1 VAQPS
6 KITDRNPYVVVEW
19 AEEDARVPVPVT
31 GRRGLFI
38 PRLFT
43 AAFVVSNRHVLLTLE
58 ATAYLRELHEIDST
72 EPPEMKG
79 DVIVQ
84 KLEVRTDR
92 YRPDDVAA
100 FGRLP
105 LRRWTRMAL
114 AAAAGTRD
122 EVRRG
127 VRVDGATERELRKL
141 KPFSDLA
148 PRPVG
153 RPRMESG
160 FKYRGRYIDLD
171 EVLAVAAAGG
181 ATPTKAVQE
190 NFGDGSFP
198 VPRRTAQRWIKRAR
212 AAARR

>member
-1 VAQPS
+1 M
-6 KITDRNPYVVVEW
+6 
-19 AEEDARVPVPVT
+19 
-31 GRRGLFI
+31 FI
-38 PRLFT
+38 PRRFD

-58 ATAYLRELHEIDST
+58 ATANLRENHEMACT

-84 KLEVRTDR
+84 KVEVRTDR
-92 YRPDDVAA
+92 YWPDDVAE

-105 LRRWTRMAL
+105 LRRWTRMAV

-122 EVRRG
+122 EIRRG
-127 VRVDGATERELRKL
+127 VRGDGATERELRKL

-160 FKYRGRYIDLD
+160 FKYQGRYIDLD

-190 NFGDGSFP
+190 TFGNGSS
-198 VPRRTAQRWIKRAR
+198 
-212 AAARR
+212 